1 MTRSARS
8 NAVRWG
14 ALAIGI
20 LLFAAA
26 LYYINV
32 DNAVT
37 TIRRLGVALPLAL
50 LFSGLW
56 HLTRTWAWAWCF
68 PQPRQVSFW
77 RLARV
82 RLAAEAFSYLTLRG
96 IAGEPLKVV
105 LLNDRVDTRAATAAV
120 ALERLAYMIGTMVIV
135 GIGSVIAILALP
147 LTRVWFRI
155 FRAFAIAAGI
165 LTVLAVVVISGRGTY
180 VTSLFVRC
188 DRRFGTSIACGR
200 VARFIAAV
208 ERQMLDL
215 VRGNPKRLAVL
226 LTATIVSYVLMALE
240 AWVILQASGTPVGA
254 IGALTIE
261 TFSRVAS
268 FASAFI
274 PANLGALEAS
284 SLAAVAA
291 VGAASGG
298 AALALARRIRGL
310 FWAGV
315 GLAIYPRGA
324 QRPEPQPVEDAGA
337 GSIPDGPVLLYVMRD
352 PHVRVGPHV
361 RLASLPLSERIVHSA
376 LRAGYTRVIVSP
388 QGVLAPFTPSSE
400 DRRFERFVR
409 QFGSR
414 ITLTRNDAEWREA
427 VEGIDPAVPMVAV
440 GAGTLISPALLKD
453 ASARRDTFASET
465 SDPNRSTLVASG
477 FSRKIDAFDIPA
489 GDSWPVS
496 GVIRVQPSAAAELPA
511 LAHALRE
518 RTSVVERPTGDDVS
532 YGRAKLTIR
541 LVTPADIP
549 PAEQTLR
556 RSSYK
561 DTDAKIA
568 RFNRSI
574 SLPISIALM
583 RTPLTANQLSVAL
596 IAVGFYSGWLFS
608 IGHYWPSLVAALL
621 SLAASILDGCDGE
634 IARLKYQESAL
645 GCWIET
651 VGDYSYYIAVF
662 VGITVGSVRATHAE
676 IYYWIGAAA
685 MAGTLITFALLIY
698 LRARITNGQPT
709 RLHAIARDR
718 FKAEPTLWSRALWRV
733 SFVATRAAMPY
744 GIMILALVN
753 ATPAVI
759 VIAAVGANIYWISLV
774 LKLRDLLRDDE
785 TVTVQ

>member
-1 MTRSARS
+1 MTRSARA

-32 DNAVT
+32 DHAVT
-37 TIRRLGVALPLAL
+37 TIRRLGIALPLAL

-56 HLTRTWAWAWCF
+56 HLTRTWAWSWCF

-77 RLARV
+77 RLTRV

-105 LLNDRVDTRAATAAV
+105 LLNDRVDARAATAAV
-120 ALERLAYMIGTMVIV
+120 ALERLAYMIGTTVIV
-135 GIGSVIAILALP
+135 GVGSVIAIAVLP
-147 LTRVWFRI
+147 LTRIWFRV
-155 FRAFAIAAGI
+155 FRAFAIAAGL
-165 LTVLAVVVISGRGTY
+165 LTVLTIVVISGRGTY
-180 VTSLFVRC
+180 VHAFFQRC
-188 DRRFGTSIACGR
+188 DRRFGTSIAGGR
-200 VARFIAAV
+200 LSHFISAV

-215 VRGNPKRLAVL
+215 VRGNPRRLAVL
-226 LTATIVSYVLMALE
+226 LTATIASYIFMALE
-240 AWVILQASGTPVGA
+240 AWVILRASGTPISA
-254 IGALTIE
+254 IGALTVE

-268 FASAFI
+268 FASSFI

-291 VGAASGG
+291 VGAAAGG

-324 QRPEPQPVEDAGA
+324 QRPQAAPVADEDAA
-337 GSIPDGPVLLYVMRD
+337 AAVANGPVLLYVMRD
-352 PHVRVGPHV
+352 PQVRVGPHV
-361 RLASLPLSERIVHSA
+361 RLAALPLSERIVRAA
-376 LRAGYTRVIVSP
+376 LRAGYSRVIV
-388 QGVLAPFTPSSE
+388 APTVRQPVAGPAGGAPCTLMPE

-414 ITLTRNDAEWREA
+414 VTIARTDEQWHEA
-427 VEGIDPAVPMVAV
+427 VASVDAAAPLVAV
-440 GAGTLISPALLKD
+440 GAGTLVSPALLREAATQSNTD
-453 ASARRDTFASET
+453 AVTD
-465 SDPNRSTLVASG
+465 V
-477 FSRKIDAFDIPA
+477 PA
-489 GDSWPVS
+489 GQAWPVS
-496 GVIRVQPSAAAELPA
+496 GLIRLARAQAVHLPRLAAALHDRLTIA
-511 LAHALRE
+511 
-518 RTSVVERPTGDDVS
+518 ERPTGDDVS
-532 YGRAKLTIR
+532 YGRGRLAIR
-541 LVTPADIP
+541 MADAADIP
-549 PAEQTLR
+549 HAEQTLR

-561 DTDAKIA
+561 DTDAKVA

-583 RTPLTANQLSVAL
+583 RTPITANQLSVLLVAL
-596 IAVGFYSGWLFS
+596 GLYSGWLFS
-608 IGHYWPSLVAALL
+608 IGHYWPAVLGAFL

-651 VGDYSYYIAVF
+651 FGDYSYYIAIF
-662 VGITVGSVRATHAE
+662 IGLTVGSARMTGVEAF
-676 IYYWIGAAA
+676 YWIGATA

-698 LRARITNGQPT
+698 LRARITNGQPN
-709 RLHAIARDR
+709 RLHAVARAR
-718 FKAEPTLWSRALWRV
+718 FKAEPTLWSRLIWRV

-744 GIMILALVN
+744 GILVLALVH
-753 ATPAVI
+753 ALPAVI
-759 VIAAVGANIYWISLV
+759 TLAALGANIYWVSLV
-774 LKLRDLLRDDE
+774 LKLRDLLRDEE
-785 TVTVQ
+785 TVTV